1 MLLIDK
7 CPNCLNTKYLY
18 STQDEL
24 QCGACGYESDNLERD
39 YYTVKFRDKLTSVL
53 QLARGNK
60 TADYGEAWQ
69 RTGLV
74 GIYIKLMIKESR
86 LRSLVWEGKEPK
98 VDESVED
105 TLKDIIAYATY
116 GLLCIDD
123 GNVKGVGEHEA
134 RLEDMLKTIEEELE
148 NVRSN

>member
-1 MLLIDK
+1 MLIDK
-7 CPNCLNTKYLY
+7 CPNCLNDKYLY
-18 STQDEL
+18 VTQDEL

-39 YYTVKFRDKLTSVL
+39 YYTVKFRDALTEVL
-53 QLARGNK
+53 TLARGNK

-98 VDESVED
+98 VDESVRD
-105 TLKDIIAYATY
+105 TLKDIIAYAAY

-123 GNVKGVGEHEA
+123 GNIKGAGDHED
-134 RLEDMLKTIEEELE
+134 RLETMLENIEEELE
-148 NVRSN
+148 NVRSTS